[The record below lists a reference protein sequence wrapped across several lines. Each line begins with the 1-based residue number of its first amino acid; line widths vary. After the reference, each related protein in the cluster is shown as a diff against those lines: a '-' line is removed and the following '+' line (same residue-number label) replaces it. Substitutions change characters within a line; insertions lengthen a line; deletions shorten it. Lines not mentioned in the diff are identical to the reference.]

1 MKAIVKQIQGNAF
14 VAKADSGHWITIDT
28 SKNEEGSEGASSPVE
43 MVLMALGAC
52 SAMDVVLMLK
62 KMRATVTAFHVN
74 LDAERAEDYPRV
86 FTKVKMEYI
95 LSGEDIKPKD
105 VERAI
110 QLSIDK
116 YCTVAGMVAKTAEI
130 VTSYKIVRKRFVPI

>member
-1 MKAIVKQIQGNAF
+1 MKAIVKQIQGNTF
-14 VAKADSGHWITIDT
+14 VAKADSGHWLTIDT
-28 SKNEEGSEGASSPVE
+28 SKNDAGSAGASSPVE

-62 KMRATVTAFHVN
+62 KMRANVTAFHIN
-74 LDAERAEDYPRV
+74 LDAERAETFPRV
-86 FTKVKMEYI
+86 FTKVKMEYV

-110 QLSIDK
+110 QLSIEK
-116 YCTVAGMVAKTAEI
+116 YCSVAGMVGKTAEI
-130 VTSYKIVRKRFVPI
+130 KTSYKIKSS